1 MKGFIYRIGV
11 SLKDFGERARLQIF
25 IKAGIS
31 IRDFARK
38 I

>member
-1 MKGFIYRIGV
+1 MRGIIYRFGV
-11 SLKDFGERARLQIF
+11 SLKDFGERAGLQIF
-25 IKAGIS
+25 INAGIS